1 VKWLPASRP
10 AQNPGC
16 QRTVDLSESSFSD
29 LSG

>member
-16 QRTVDLSESSFSD
+16 QRTVDLSESNFS
-29 LSG
+29 SI